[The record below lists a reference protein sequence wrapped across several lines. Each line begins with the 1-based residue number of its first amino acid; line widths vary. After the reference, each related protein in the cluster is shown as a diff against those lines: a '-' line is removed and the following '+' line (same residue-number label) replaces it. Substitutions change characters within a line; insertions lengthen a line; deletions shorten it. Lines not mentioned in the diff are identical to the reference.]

1 MLINQSFICH
11 CLLRDFFFKRKN
23 LGRSDGAKQ
32 RKNGMALGAES
43 RSILKGLLGA
53 SSVEEWNVQ
62 KLSDS
67 GNPC

>member
-1 MLINQSFICH
+1 MIFFENAKIWVGWTSLNGEKKGMD
-11 CLLRDFFFKRKN
+11 LR
-23 LGRSDGAKQ
+23 
-32 RKNGMALGAES
+32 AES